1 MNTIASFVLDWFWIL
16 LNWIII
22 MNSLW
27 FVNFDG
33 VVVAFV
39 CLLLLILVASF
50 WFTISVTLVV
60 FVD

>member
-1 MNTIASFVLDWFWIL
+1 
-16 LNWIII
+16 